1 MIFLDYLVI
10 VLAPSLTLGVVIFL
24 AKSWFLER
32 LKNGIKHEY
41 DLSLETFKGEL
52 KASHDKDLEDL
63 KAFLK
68 KQTDINL
75 EDYRFQIELRKK
87 WVDDFRDLS
96 SNYLDKVKENVNI
109 VNKYIINDKLAL
121 NNIDDQFNN
130 YKHTLNTIGQIF
142 AELNA
147 IKFKIEL
154 LIYDSGQH
162 GKEINKNLCFIEN
175 WITTELD
182 EHIEK
187 KIAIDYKSEK
197 LLMLK
202 ECTEAFKINVMK
214 LLAEK
219 SNKL

>member
-87 WVDDFRDLS
+87 WVDDFRNLS
-96 SNYLDKVKENVNI
+96 SNYLDKVKENVDI
-109 VNKYIINDKLAL
+109 VNKYIIKDKWAL
-121 NNIDDQFNN
+121 SNVDEQFDN
-130 YKHTLNTIGQIF
+130 YKQTLNTIGQIF
-142 AELNA
+142 AELKA

-154 LIYDSGQH
+154 LIFDCGEY

-175 WITTELD
+175 WIATELD
-182 EHIEK
+182 ENFAK

-197 LLMLK
+197 VLTLK